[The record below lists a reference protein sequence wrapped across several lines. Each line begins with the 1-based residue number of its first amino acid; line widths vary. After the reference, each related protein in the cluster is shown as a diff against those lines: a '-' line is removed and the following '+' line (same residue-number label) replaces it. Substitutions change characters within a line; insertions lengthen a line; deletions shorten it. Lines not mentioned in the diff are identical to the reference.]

1 MERKIWE
8 TEKAKVL
15 SCCGEEGWWM
25 VLRFSVILGVEDG
38 SELLGVRLGGGW
50 S

>member
-15 SCCGEEGWWM
+15 SCWGEEGWWM
-25 VLRFSVILGVEDG
+25 VLSFWVILGVKDG
-38 SELLGVRLGGGW
+38 PELLGLRWDKG
-50 S
+50 